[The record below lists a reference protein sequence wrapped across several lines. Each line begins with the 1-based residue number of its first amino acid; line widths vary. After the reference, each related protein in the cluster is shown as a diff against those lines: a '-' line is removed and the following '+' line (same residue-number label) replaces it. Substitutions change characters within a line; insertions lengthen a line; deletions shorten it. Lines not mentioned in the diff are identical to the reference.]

1 MYLDQG
7 ARKQQKVQQ
16 LELIK
21 PSYFVGHCLMI
32 AKDENEKMFHQ
43 LWHPSMW
50 SDVHHQD

>member
-21 PSYFVGHCLMI
+21 LSHFVGHCLMI
-32 AKDENEKMFHQ
+32 AKDENEEIFHQ

-50 SDVHHQD
+50 SDAHHQD